1 MVGLGPVKATELTSV
16 VSGIVPLSVYNIFQ
30 QGGSKMKN
38 TQSTSN
44 QNFSRELKSRHV
56 QLIAL
61 GGTIGTGLFLGS
73 GQGIHLAGSSILL
86 AYLITGIMCFLLMR
100 ALGELLLS
108 DLNVHSYIDFIQR
121 YLGSNMSFVAGW
133 TYWVCWITIAMAEIT
148 AAGQYMQYWF
158 PQLPQWVTG
167 LVLLG
172 ILLLLNSVT
181 VSAFGETE
189 FWFAIIKIVAIVALI
204 LAGVYMV
211 SVQFPT
217 PVGHASVSNLAQ
229 GGFFA
234 NGWKGFFLSFQMVLF
249 SFVGIEMVGMTASE
263 TADPK
268 KVIPKAVNEI
278 PMRIILFYLGSL
290 LALMCIYPWQSISPT
305 SSPFVQVF
313 KNAGVQAAASII
325 NFVVLTAAASA
336 CNSSLFTT
344 GRMLF
349 SLTYRGKGRFAK
361 RMGTLSKAQVP
372 VHALRFST
380 VIIAVSVFLNLL
392 IPGHVFAFVASV
404 ATTCFLFI
412 WGAIVVA
419 HLKYRKHLQ
428 ATKQP
433 GHGFAM
439 PWFPFTDYLVL
450 IFLAGVAIVL
460 LFRTD
465 TLIALIG
472 SAVWLMALW
481 LGKRLRDREKTSA
494 VVAEHVSSQT
504 HTDVESDNSTR

>member
-1 MVGLGPVKATELTSV
+1 
-16 VSGIVPLSVYNIFQ
+16 
-30 QGGSKMKN
+30 MKKSQVN
-38 TQSTSN
+38 DN
-44 QNFSRELKSRHV
+44 QEFSRGLQSRHV

-61 GGTIGTGLFLGS
+61 GGTIGTGLFLGA
-73 GQGIHLAGSSILL
+73 GQSIHLAGPSIVL
-86 AYLITGIMCFLLMR
+86 AYLVTGVMCFLLMR

-108 DLNVHSYIDFIQR
+108 DLNAHSYIDFIQR
-121 YLGSNMSFVAGW
+121 YLGDNMSFVAGW

-148 AAGQYMQYWF
+148 AAGQYMQFWF
-158 PQLPQWVTG
+158 PHLPQWVTG

-172 ILLLLNSVT
+172 ILLTLNSVT

-204 LAGVYMV
+204 LAGAYMV
-211 SVQFPT
+211 AVHYPT
-217 PVGHASVSNLAQ
+217 PAGHASVANLAT

-234 NGWKGFFLSFQMVLF
+234 HGAKGFFLSFQMVLF

-263 TADPK
+263 TANPK
-268 KVIPKAVNEI
+268 KVLPKAINEI

-290 LALMCIYPWQSISPT
+290 LALMCIYPWQAVSPT

-313 KNAGVQAAASII
+313 KNVGIQSAAAVI

-349 SLTYRGKGRFAK
+349 SLTYQGKSRFAK
-361 RMGTLSKAQVP
+361 HMGTLSRAQVP
-372 VHALRFST
+372 VPALRFST
-380 VIIAVSVFLNLL
+380 LIIAVSVFLNF
-392 IPGHVFAFVASV
+392 IMPGHVFAFVSSV

-419 HLKYRKHLQ
+419 HLKFKRQQLAAGITNKFHL
-428 ATKQP
+428 P
-433 GHGFAM
+433 LF
-439 PWFPFTDYLVL
+439 PWSDYFILA
-450 IFLAGVAIVL
+450 FLAMVGIVL

-465 TLIALIG
+465 TLVALIG
-472 SAVWLMALW
+472 SVVWLVALSI
-481 LGKRLRDREKTSA
+481 GKYLKDRRA
-494 VVAEHVSSQT
+494 AEHTVSVGS
-504 HTDVESDNSTR
+504 DESNLK